1 MRKHPL
7 MWEDEGPQ
15 DGPLGVLSPF
25 GGADA
30 AEPSL
35 LGLPTGEGVFRSRD
49 VRADAE
55 AGPAVQAMLA
65 TIADALRAAA
75 GEGRAWRRRLDGV
88 SPDERA
94 VLYDALGEGEVSV
107 VIAPGAPEEGEA
119 QIAETVLPGVWI
131 GRACDAEGVLQT
143 EWVEVADAPRAL
155 REVAATRPRADIALE
170 AITPPRG
177 AMNVMGV
184 LAEIRDRAAAWRP
197 GTPNHIIN
205 FTLFPMSETDTA
217 FLAQVLGE
225 AGARA
230 TSGGYGA
237 ARVIVTGLRHVWAVQ
252 YLNGMGTV
260 ILDTLEVGDIP
271 EAMLAGRE
279 DFEDSAERLAEILD
293 AYGPAAGEERP

>member
-15 DGPLGVLSPF
+15 DGPLGVLSPY
-25 GGADA
+25 GGDDTAS
-30 AEPSL
+30 PSL
-35 LGLPTGEGVFRSRD
+35 LGLPNGDSLLRSRD

-55 AGPAVQAMLA
+55 AGPAVHAALA
-65 TIADALRAAA
+65 KIADALHAAA
-75 GEGRAWRRRLDGV
+75 TEGRAARRRLDGL

-94 VLYDALGEGEVSV
+94 MLYDALGEGEVSV
-107 VIAPGAPEEGEA
+107 VIAPGVPGEGEA

-131 GRACDAEGVLQT
+131 GRAYNADGQLQT

-197 GTPNHIIN
+197 GTANHVIN
-205 FTLFPMSETDTA
+205 FTLFPMNETDTA

-237 ARVIVTGLRHVWAVQ
+237 ARVIMTGLQHVWAVQ
-252 YLNGMGTV
+252 YLNGMGAV
-260 ILDTLEVGDIP
+260 ILDTIEVGDIP
-271 EAMLAGRE
+271 EAMLAGPQ
-279 DFEDSAERLAEILD
+279 DFEDSAERLSEILD
-293 AYGPAAGEERP
+293 AYRPADAGERP